1 MLAIRSPLLTDFA
14 LDAPFRALLDTA
26 LQGGVPD
33 LRAFS
38 PATDVRETDE
48 AYVLEFDVPG
58 LSEKELDVVIEHN
71 QLTLRGERKPLEGAS
86 FTRQERAFGRFE
98 RTFHLADDVDAT
110 RIGAQAKNGVLTV
123 TLPKAEKAKARTIAV
138 KSE

>member
-14 LDAPFRALLDTA
+14 LDEPFRALLDTA
-26 LQGGVPD
+26 LHGASPD
-33 LRAFS
+33 LRAFT
-38 PATDVRETDE
+38 PAADVRETDE
-48 AYVLEFDVPG
+48 AYLLDLDIPG
-58 LSEKELDVVIEHN
+58 LSEKELEVVIEHN
-71 QLTLRGERKPLEGAS
+71 HLTLRGERKPLEGAG

-110 RIGAQAKNGVLTV
+110 RIDAHAKNGVLTV